1 MVPEVAEGVLVR
13 VDFGGDG
20 VVADDVVALLLV
32 AKVLRN
38 SLALGLGPAQSHT
51 HTHTHG
57 FTFEFA
63 ANSILTVIRFC
74 DFFQLPEFQTYQFI
88 LIHFTCLNDTGI
100 LLSSFPDTSDGQ
112 KSGFLSKAIFRL
124 S

>member
-51 HTHTHG
+51 HTHG

-63 ANSILTVIRFC
+63 ANSMLTVIRFC
-74 DFFQLPEFQTYQFI
+74 DFFQLEP
-88 LIHFTCLNDTGI
+88 
-100 LLSSFPDTSDGQ
+100 
-112 KSGFLSKAIFRL
+112 
-124 S
+124 